1 MQKNNLIFEFIPL
14 LVFFIV
20 YYLSK
25 DLFIA
30 TGICILV
37 TWFMIILHRIRYKYV
52 TKNMLL
58 SAFLLTIFGGF
69 SILFHN
75 KTLVMIKP
83 TVLYWI
89 LAISL
94 LTSQLIGKNLIE
106 LSLKKEITLPQKSW
120 NILSI
125 MWFFFFVIL
134 GLVNLL
140 VAFYF
145 DEVIW
150 VKFKVFGA
158 MLFILFFIIISVI
171 YVLKQ
176 QKNHS
181 KL

>member
-14 LVFFIV
+14 IIFFAV
-20 YYLSK
+20 YYLTK
-25 DLFIA
+25 DLFTA

-37 TWFMIILHRIRYKYV
+37 TWVMVIIYKIMYKYV
-52 TKNMLL
+52 PKNMLF
-58 SAFLLTIFGGF
+58 SAVLLTIFGGF

-106 LSLKKEITLPQKSW
+106 LGLKKEIILSQKSW
-120 NILSI
+120 NILNI
-125 MWFFFFVIL
+125 MWVIFFIAL
-134 GLVNLL
+134 GFVNLF

-145 DEVIW
+145 DEVVW

-158 MLFILFFIIISVI
+158 MLFMLFFMLITVI
-171 YVLKQ
+171 YIVKQ
-176 QKNHS
+176 QKNYS